1 MRRALSLAL
10 AAAGL
15 AVVAAPAA
23 AQSPPTL
30 VPGQLTVA
38 LSLPSPG
45 LQAGAVRPDGTVS
58 YARGLEIEMVRR
70 IAGRLGIADVRF
82 VNEPFFSRLLT
93 AGEKPW
99 DMAVAGVTITADRR
113 QRVGFSRAYL
123 DADQGVL
130 VRRNLGITP
139 RTIAD
144 LKPLQLCTERNST
157 GYRVIRTVIRPAKA
171 PIQAGNAQ
179 RLFGLLQS
187 ARCDAAVYD
196 SPILG
201 AEVDAVPDRYGPLVG
216 RLVTGEKYGV
226 VFPKASA
233 VLRGRVDG
241 AIKALVSD
249 GTMRALSTTW
259 LSTDVRRL
267 PVIPAS

>member
-1 MRRALSLAL
+1 MRRLLLLAG
-10 AAAGL
+10 AAGL
-15 AVVAAPAA
+15 AVAAAPAA
-23 AQSPPTL
+23 AQPPTV
-30 VPGQLTVA
+30 VPGRLTVA

-45 LQAGAVRPDGTVS
+45 LQAGAVLPGGTVS
-58 YARGLEIEMVRR
+58 YARGLEIEMVNR
-70 IAGRLGIADVRF
+70 IAERIGVPVVTY

-93 AGEKPW
+93 AGPKTW
-99 DMAVAGVTITADRR
+99 DFAVAGVTITADRR
-113 QRVGFSRAYL
+113 ERVGFSRAYL

-130 VRRNLGITP
+130 VRRNLGATP

-144 LKPLQLCTERNST
+144 LRPLQLCTERNST
-157 GYRVIRTVIRPAKA
+157 GYRTIRTVIRPAKA

-196 SPILG
+196 SPVLG
-201 AEVDAVPDRYGPLVG
+201 AEVDAVPDRYGPLIG
-216 RLVTGEKYGV
+216 RIVTGEKYGV
-226 VFPKASA
+226 VFPKAST
-233 VLRGRVDG
+233 VLRARVDG
-241 AIKALVSD
+241 AIRGLVSD
-249 GTMRALSTTW
+249 GTLRTLSRTW